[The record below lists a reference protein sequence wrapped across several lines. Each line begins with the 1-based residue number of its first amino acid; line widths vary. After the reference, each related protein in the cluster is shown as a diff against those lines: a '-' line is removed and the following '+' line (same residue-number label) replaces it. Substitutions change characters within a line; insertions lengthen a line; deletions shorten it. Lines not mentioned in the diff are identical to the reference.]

1 MISWSECRKFVSRKR
16 MKMTIE
22 INTLNDLPIAAMRF
36 LEETSNGKIFAF
48 SGEMGAGKTTFILS
62 LLQAMGVED
71 RQGSPTYSLV
81 NSYNT
86 PAFGKM
92 YHFDLFRLQSEEEA
106 FDIGIEEM
114 LYGDGYCFIEWPER
128 AIQLLPADTQYFE
141 IEILDP
147 EHRRIFIP

>member
-1 MISWSECRKFVSRKR
+1 

-22 INTLNDLPIAAMRF
+22 IHTLNDLPIAAMRF
-36 LEETSNGKIFAF
+36 LEETTNRKIFAF

-114 LYGDGYCFIEWPER
+114 LYGDGYCFIEWPEKI
-128 AIQLLPADTQYFE
+128 ANLLP
-141 IEILDP
+141 
-147 EHRRIFIP
+147 EHTIWVTINVNERGERKISIDI